1 MKAVLSIDNVF
12 FDYGET
18 PVLHGVS
25 LDVKPGSFVGLIGPN
40 GSGKT
45 TLLRISAGLLN
56 PSRGR
61 VLLDGQPVRMMN
73 RGQLAK
79 RLTLLPQGATLPPYF
94 TVWELVMMGRTPYIS
109 FLGREGPADIA
120 AVESAMEMAHCRELA
135 GRRIGEL
142 SGGEQQR
149 VLMARALAQ
158 QPKVLLLDEPTAH
171 MDMQHQITVVE
182 LVASL
187 VEQGGG
193 CSRRLPRPQSRCA
206 LLPPY
211 RAAFERPAGGGGNAG
226 KGAYLRPAVRCFQG
240 EPLPGASP
248 RWRGT
253 GSLAS
258 RSIAKQW
265 R

>member
-73 RGQLAK
+73 RGQLAN
-79 RLTLLPQGATLPPYF
+79 RLTILPQGATLPPYF

-120 AVESAMEMAHCRELA
+120 AVESAMELAHCRELA
-135 GRRIGEL
+135 DRRIGEL

-187 VEQGGG
+187 VEQGTTALGVFHDLNLAARYCHHIG
-193 CSRRLPRPQSRCA
+193 LLSKAGWWRRTPEKVLTSD
-206 LLPPY
+206 LLS
-211 RAAFERPAGGGGNAG
+211 
-226 KGAYLRPAVRCFQG
+226 AVFRVN
-240 EPLPGASP
+240 LA
-248 RWRGT
+248 WRLTPMEGT